1 MSRVSRQAALLELV
15 RQGQVTSHRRAVAL
29 LVGTNRS
36 VTDIALETGF
46 STASYLILCFREQ
59 YHMTPAQFREVYCG

>member
-1 MSRVSRQAALLELV
+1 MRSMRLS
-15 RQGQVTSHRRAVAL
+15 RAVVL